1 MKKGLIIETRVISE
15 IRRQR
20 ELMGLKPVVLNEAV
34 ERIPFLNRVVKW
46 LVGNAPETKLSDML
60 GGNAPQIMKRLQKLG
75 INSIETLEKNLFDE
89 AGTATR
95 KIPTDVE
102 KSIIKAFRK
111 KVFTDPELADL
122 AKESVVDYFDRL
134 GNLPNGVSVSETVE
148 NLLSADFSIPEV
160 KKAADDMIA
169 ELELRFGKDNEAI
182 NYVKKNVEMK
192 KGDNAFDD
200 IDVNGPK
207 VDDTNTPEPEP
218 FFKPDE
224 PVNINGSDAPNP
236 EDIKFDFGG
245 NNYPDPE
252 KLPDI
257 EIDFDA
263 AYRAMQ
269 VEPEKAPD
277 TLVNL
282 IRTMA
287 DKTPL
292 FKGLPEAKK
301 IQVIE
306 ELKSKFVILYNK
318 EVKDASAKIIG
329 ELDDPKVLAQIEKAW
344 KSIST
349 SPSAKQALLDKA
361 LKDSKVKLSR
371 TSKEFWKNYFTGK
384 SASTGA
390 EIGPKQWLQNYWQAV
405 QISIA
410 ITVAQMVIHSIREN
424 KNIGWDNLPGDTTGD
439 KVYNL
444 FKPGEAFFKASL
456 PPFMGSILLSLGI
469 DRLLINKYRKPS
481 ANEIRGKL
489 LIKNEATVEVKDV
502 PANSYK
508 DAQYSRT
515 VLINNINV
523 GDWTLEIETLKLVAM
538 KKGADIPED
547 AKTGSSGNTP
557 APAPTPTTKT
567 TMTKA
572 EVEAEAIKPKHGYVA
587 PITFTPNEDN
597 KAEYAG
603 SDKDGYKF
611 KATLNNGVITI
622 TPL

>member
-182 NYVKKNVEMK
+182 QYVKNNVEMK
-192 KGDNAFDD
+192 KVDNAFDD

-207 VDDTNTPEPEP
+207 VDEPTP
-218 FFKPDE
+218 
-224 PVNINGSDAPNP
+224 DAPNP
-236 EDIKFDFGG
+236 EDIKFDFGDMDSSKVSDVEVQEIIDDIDYG
-245 NNYPDPE
+245 ALARSIDFEPEVIEPTLSKSIRKVADKSRLFRSLSDSKKEEVIQEAQSQFINAYNRQLTDATKQIDGLKEDPE
-252 KLPDI
+252 IIAKL
-257 EIDFDA
+257 
-263 AYRAMQ
+263 
-269 VEPEKAPD
+269 
-277 TLVNL
+277 
-282 IRTMA
+282 
-287 DKTPL
+287 
-292 FKGLPEAKK
+292 
-301 IQVIE
+301 
-306 ELKSKFVILYNK
+306 
-318 EVKDASAKIIG
+318 
-329 ELDDPKVLAQIEKAW
+329 EKAW
-344 KSIST
+344 NSIGT
-349 SPSAKQALLDKA
+349 NPSAQATIIENA
-361 LKDSKVKLSR
+361 LKKTKNV
-371 TSKEFWKNYFTGK
+371 EFRWNTKAFWANYFTGK
-384 SASTGA
+384 VPTTG
-390 EIGPKQWLQNYWQAV
+390 EYPGPKQFLTNYLKAV
-405 QISIA
+405 AVSA
-410 ITVAQMVIHSIREN
+410 IIESGIMIKKAFIDGE
-424 KNIGWDNLPGDTTGD
+424 NIGWDNIPGDNAFE
-439 KVYNL
+439 KINNL
-444 FKPGEAFFKASL
+444 MTPGKAVIKTVF
-456 PPFMGSILLSLGI
+456 PVLGHI
-469 DRLLINKYRKPS
+469 FVGLDLTSDILINEYRKPS
-481 ANEIRGKL
+481 TDEIRKRLGVKPT
-489 LIKNEATVEVKDV
+489 AAVRVEEIV
-502 PANSYK
+502 
-508 DAQYSRT
+508 AQNTKYAEYSRT
-515 VLINNINV
+515 VFINDVNI
-523 GDWTLEIETLKLVAM
+523 GDWALRIKDKELVKM
-538 KKGADIPED
+538 KSGQPIPPD
-547 AKTGSSGNTP
+547 AVDANANAGGNTP